1 MHVHNRR
8 TFLASAGAAAVG
20 TLVPSFGSAQNAVA
34 PHRIDVHH
42 HFFPAE
48 YLKVQ
53 RAGIIAAADAD
64 PSIFFSWTAERA
76 LGAMDETGVAFALS
90 SPPLPGVW
98 ITGDIP
104 QTRKV
109 TRIYNDGAAD
119 VARKH
124 PTRFGNF
131 AALALPDV
139 SGSLTE
145 IEYAFSTLKVDGV
158 SLLSSYDG
166 KWLGDPLFD
175 PVFAELNRR
184 KTTVYVHPTTPACC
198 NNIMPDV
205 LTSNVEFLFDTT
217 RSIVSLL
224 YAGTFTKYPSVKFI
238 FAHTG
243 GTVADLSYRINAY
256 AARHKE
262 IADRNP
268 DGALAAFKKLYYDVA
283 NSTNP
288 PAMSAI
294 LSLVPLSQILFGSD
308 YPYVQI
314 PVTTGG
320 LDKLNYSA
328 HNVAAINR
336 DNALALFPRLKG
348 VTA

>member
-1 MHVHNRR
+1 MFSHKRK
-8 TFLASAGAAAVG
+8 TFLASAGAFAAG
-20 TLVPSFGSAQNAVA
+20 MMLPSFGSAQSPVA
-34 PHRIDVHH
+34 PRRIDVHH
-42 HFFPAE
+42 HFFPSE

-64 PSIFFSWTAERA
+64 PSIFFSWTPERA
-76 LGAMDETGVAFALS
+76 LGAMAETGVAFALS

-98 ITGDIP
+98 VSGDIP

-119 VARKH
+119 VARKY
-124 PTRFGNF
+124 PARFGNF

-139 SGSLTE
+139 SGSLLET
-145 IEYAFSTLKVDGV
+145 EYAFNTLKVDGI

-175 PVFAELNRR
+175 PVFADLNRR

-217 RSIVSLL
+217 RTIMSLL
-224 YAGTFTKYPSVKFI
+224 YAGTFTRYPNVKFI

-256 AARHKE
+256 AARHKD

-283 NSTNP
+283 NSANP
-288 PAMSAI
+288 PAMAAI

-320 LDKLNYSA
+320 LDRLNYPPQ
-328 HNVAAINR
+328 NFAAINR
-336 DNALALFPRLKG
+336 DNALALFPRLKNTG
-348 VTA
+348 A